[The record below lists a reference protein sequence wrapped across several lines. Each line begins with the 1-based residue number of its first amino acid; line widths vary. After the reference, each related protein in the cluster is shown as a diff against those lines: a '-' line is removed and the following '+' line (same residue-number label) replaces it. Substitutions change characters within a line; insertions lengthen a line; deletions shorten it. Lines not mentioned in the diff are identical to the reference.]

1 MLSMEVARFE
11 WDPAK
16 DLENVSR
23 HGVTFL
29 DAQLAFADER
39 RVIEIDAT
47 HSGGE
52 ARYYCFGRVGRGV
65 LTVRFT
71 WREGVIRIIGA
82 GFWRKGKA
90 KYERQNPLHQ

>member
-1 MLSMEVARFE
+1 MDVTRFE

-16 DLENVSR
+16 DVENLSK
-23 HGVTFL
+23 HGVSFA

-39 RVIEIDAT
+39 RVIEEDT
-47 HSGGE
+47 RHSEDEPRFYCIGRLDE
-52 ARYYCFGRVGRGV
+52 AI

-71 WREGVIRIIGA
+71 WRSGVIRIIGA

-90 KYERQNPLHQ
+90 VYERENSLYR